1 MPKLSSLNN
10 RRRLLKLAGAAS
22 LFSSIAPQAVL
33 AQSSSGSGRP
43 ITLVVPFPPG
53 AGTDSL
59 ARELAQH
66 LSVQLGRNILVDNK
80 GGAGGAIA
88 TAGVAKAP
96 ADGNTLLFLT
106 SSFVTHA
113 ASDPSVSYDILKDF
127 SSIAMLG
134 RGPLMVVSS
143 LESGIKSLS
152 ELNARAQAHPGLVTY
167 CSAGPGSINHLA
179 GQMYALQAGISM
191 THVPYKGSG
200 PALVDLLAGRTQIF
214 FSTVPTIRAQ
224 LKEGRVNLLAL
235 TSKERSPLFPDTPTV
250 SESGLPAYAAS
261 TWWGIGGPAGLASE
275 FIANLN
281 AAINAVSPK
290 LGARL
295 ESEGASLVQISPQAF
310 HGVMAQELKNW
321 KSVVASM

>member
-1 MPKLSSLNN
+1 MPKLSNLNN
-10 RRRLLKLAGAAS
+10 RRGLLKLAGAAS

-33 AQSSSGSGRP
+33 AQSLSGSGRP

-66 LSVQLGRNILVDNK
+66 LSVQLGRIILVDNK

-152 ELNARAQAHPGLVTY
+152 ELNARAQAQPGLVTY

-250 SESGLPAYAAS
+250 SDSGLPAYGAS